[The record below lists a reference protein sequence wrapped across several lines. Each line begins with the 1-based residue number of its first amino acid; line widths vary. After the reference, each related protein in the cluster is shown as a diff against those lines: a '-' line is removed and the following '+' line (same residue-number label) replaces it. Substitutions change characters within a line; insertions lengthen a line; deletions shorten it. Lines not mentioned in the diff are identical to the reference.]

1 MSDLNIYV
9 PYPIPQTISE
19 LEADVNAI
27 LAQPGVPTSLTNA
40 VYAAEESPTDQ
51 ADVDQAQANSDSTLN
66 E

>member
-51 ADVDQAQANSDSTLN
+51 ADVDAVEANSDSTLD

>member
-51 ADVDQAQANSDSTLN
+51 ADVDQAQANSDSTLD

>member
-51 ADVDQAQANSDSTLN
+51 ADVDQAQAISDSTLD

>member
-1 MSDLNIYV
+1 MSDLNIYI

-51 ADVDQAQANSDSTLN
+51 ADVDQAQANSDSTLD

>member
-51 ADVDQAQANSDSTLN
+51 ADVDQAQANSDSMSN